1 MATFTEHTSYR
12 EQAPLALVIGCGDM
26 GTGIARVLGR
36 TSPLLIADI
45 DAGRLERAVAMLRH
59 EGFHAEGQPCDITDP
74 AQVAA
79 LAARLAGGPGVRVLA
94 HVAALGN
101 TPLGWRVVM
110 DVDLIGAHLVARA
123 VGPHMVR
130 GGVAILISS
139 KGAYKARK
147 SAAIDALLD
156 DPFQPGFHDS
166 LARAY
171 GGEPH
176 PIEAYF
182 MAKRGM
188 NRLAEALAV
197 EWAENEV
204 RAVSVSPGFIDSTM
218 GRTSGAK
225 LLDDAAEVKEA
236 TVPRAEKL
244 AREVPL
250 RRHGTLPEVTELV
263 GFLAS
268 DAASFVTGI
277 DVIVDG
283 GQYAKTRVE
292 ARHRGEAPPG

>member
-1 MATFTEHTSYR
+1 
-12 EQAPLALVIGCGDM
+12 M

-36 TSPLLIADI
+36 TWPLLIADI
-45 DAGRLERAVAMLRH
+45 DAARLESTVAMLRH
-59 EGFHAEGQPCDITDP
+59 EGFHAQGQPCDITDP

-79 LAARLAGGPGVRVLA
+79 LAARLADGPGVKVLA

-110 DVDLIGAHLVARA
+110 DVDLVGVHLVTRA
-123 VGPHMVR
+123 VAPHMVR

-139 KGAYKARK
+139 NGAYKARH
-147 SAAIDALLD
+147 SAEIDALLD
-156 DPFQPGFHDS
+156 DPFQAGFHDS

-197 EWAENEV
+197 DWAENEV
-204 RAVSVSPGFIDSTM
+204 RAVSVSPGFINSTM

-225 LLDDAAEVKEA
+225 LLDDAAQVKVA
-236 TVPRAEKL
+236 NVPRAEKL

-250 RRHGTLPEVTELV
+250 QRHGTLPEVTEVV

-268 DAASFVTGI
+268 DAASFITGI

-283 GQYAKTRVE
+283 GQYAKTRIE
-292 ARHRGEAPPG
+292 ARRRGEAPGG

>member
-1 MATFTEHTSYR
+1 MTTFSERTSYR
-12 EQAPLALVIGCGDM
+12 EQLPLALVIGCGDM

-36 TSPLLIADI
+36 TWPLLIADI
-45 DAGRLERAVAMLRH
+45 DAERLERTVAQLRH
-59 EGFHAEGQPCDITDP
+59 EGFHAQGQTCDITDR
-74 AQVAA
+74 AQVEA
-79 LAARLAGGPGVRVLA
+79 LAARLADGPGVKVLA

-110 DVDLIGAHLVARA
+110 DVDLVGAHLVARA

-139 KGAYKARK
+139 KGAYMARK
-147 SAAIDALLD
+147 SAAIDALID
-156 DPFQPGFHDS
+156 DPFQPRFHDR
-166 LARAY
+166 LAEAY

-182 MAKRGM
+182 IAKRGM

-197 EWAENEV
+197 DWAENEV

-225 LLDDAAEVKEA
+225 LLDDAAQVKVA
-236 TVPRAEKL
+236 NVPRAEKL

-250 RRHGTLPEVTELV
+250 QRHGTLQEVTEVV

-283 GQYAKTRVE
+283 GQYAKTRVD
-292 ARHRGEAPPG
+292 ARRRGDAPAG